1 MPLQGSVRR
10 SAETAFCLSWA
21 AMTAI
26 WWMGTAV
33 TAVVWFKTITSVS
46 TGATSAK
53 AYAVTRGPSPSAL
66 TVHTKT
72 PKATL
77 STSPT
82 ALLQPHLS

>member
-26 WWMGTAV
+26 WWMETAA
-33 TAVVWFKTITSVS
+33 TAVVWFKMITSVS
-46 TGATSAK
+46 TEAMSAK
-53 AYAVTRGPSPSAL
+53 AYAVTRDPSPLAW
-66 TVHTKT
+66 TAHTKT

-77 STSPT
+77 STLPT
-82 ALLQPHLS
+82 ALLRPHLS